1 MQRFGPDFSAALP
14 MRPWQRRCLGALAG
28 GLGVGLA
35 IDIDATAF
43 LVMALASPI
52 FLCAVA
58 LRAVALWHL
67 WRDPAAAPPPP
78 PAEPAGGDWPV
89 YSILAPL
96 YREAAL
102 VEDLVRALDRLDWP
116 LEKREILFVTEADDT
131 ATRRALVRAIGGRAG
146 MHVVV
151 VPAGEPRT
159 KPRALMYALGLARGD
174 LVVVYDA
181 EDEPAPDQLRLAHAQ
196 LSRPDGRV
204 GCVQAQLNVY
214 NARSGFMTRQFA
226 LEYTALFDAILP
238 SLRRLGLPVPLGGTS
253 NHFRRDVLDAVG
265 GWDPYNVTED
275 ADLGIRLAR
284 AGWQVDI
291 LPSTTWEEAP
301 PGFRVWLGQRTRW
314 LKGWMQ
320 TCLVHLRRPGTL
332 WHELGPR
339 AFAGCL
345 IVMTAMILS
354 AFVHPLVYGFAAWS
368 LATGQ
373 PALWPPDDSWRA
385 AVWWLGAGNLLLAYA
400 LGMALTVLATV
411 KRHDARL
418 AWHAIFIPVYW
429 LMISLAAYRALIDLV
444 RAPFHWRK
452 TMHLGRRGGAP
463 RGSRAG
469 S

>member
-1 MQRFGPDFSAALP
+1 MSR
-14 MRPWQRRCLGALAG
+14 WQRWALRAGLAG
-28 GLGVGLA
+28 LAAGLTYDA
-35 IDIDATAF
+35 DATAF
-43 LVMALASPI
+43 LVMALVSPF

-58 LRAVALWHL
+58 LRGAALWHF
-67 WRDPAAAPPPP
+67 WRHPVAAPPPP
-78 PAEPAGGDWPV
+78 ASSLSPFGAGELAGGDWPV
-89 YSILAPL
+89 YSILVPL
-96 YREAAL
+96 YREAEL
-102 VEDLVRALDRLDWP
+102 VDDLVRALDRLDWP
-116 LEKREILFVTEADDT
+116 ADRREILFATETDDV

-159 KPRALMYALGLARGD
+159 KPRALMYTLGLARGD

-181 EDEPAPDQLRLAHAQ
+181 EDEPAPDQLRLAHAR
-196 LSRPDGRV
+196 LCRPDGRV
-204 GCVQAQLNVY
+204 GCVQARLNVY
-214 NARSGFMTRQFA
+214 NARHGFMTRQFA

-284 AGWQVDI
+284 AGWQVEI

-301 PGFRVWLGQRTRW
+301 PVFRIWLGQRARW

-320 TCLVHLRRPGTL
+320 TCLVHLRRPVTL
-332 WHELGPR
+332 WRELGPR

-345 IVMTAMILS
+345 VVMTAMILS

-373 PALWPPDDSWRA
+373 PALWPPDESWRA
-385 AVWWLGAGNLLLAYA
+385 AVWWLGAGNLMLAYG
-400 LGMALTVLATV
+400 LGMALTIVTAR
-411 KRHDARL
+411 KRHGAGL
-418 AWHAIFIPVYW
+418 AWHAIFIPIYW

-452 TMHLGRRGGAP
+452 TTHAGRRGGA
-463 RGSRAG
+463 AG
-469 S
+469 SD